1 MSLSCT
7 LIDDCLFPQVF
18 FYHLTNL
25 RPSMNPIKELK
36 GPVGQIKCASDRG
49 NVVYAVEQNKVL
61 VPSPGNSNRHVHT
74 GWGGHLF

>member
-1 MSLSCT
+1 M
-7 LIDDCLFPQVF
+7 F

-61 VPSPGNSNRHVHT
+61 VPSPGNSNR
-74 GWGGHLF
+74 